1 METYFGLQIKV
12 KKVQSAQDIAC
23 RLFLSPRITA
33 QQVESILVLID
44 RKQLSYEA
52 LISKTDDG
60 IAELKRW
67 KESGEDFS
75 SDMRKKYE
83 EWALKFKELSQSDY
97 EYIEKTYGFTKSD
110 LLEGPTENHS
120 QSPHINCARE
130 LANYVKQYIKGQ
142 DEAIEKLSVPF
153 WQHLDSKRSHYTCK
167 IKTPV
172 LLMGPTGVGKS
183 EILRLFASACDCP
196 VIRINTADIA
206 PSGWGGGTH
215 ISDIIAGKIS
225 DTVTISDLEYAIIVI
240 HEVDKITHYDSQIVG
255 KSGTSYDADVMR
267 NIMRFFE
274 TEDSLHLDKGFDG
287 KQMTNVHYELP
298 IDNLFLVF
306 DGAFDGIEAIIKRRL
321 NINNTI
327 GFKTQASKIH
337 KGTYIPSLVTSEDL
351 IEWGFKPELIG
362 RIGNYIVLNSLTTED
377 IYQIMVTAKENILQ
391 SHIDYCAHNHIE
403 LRITEG
409 ALHYIASEAYKSG
422 LGFRNVKTLLAKALN
437 RIYYDLPGKE
447 AESDNI
453 LVEVTKEYVMK
464 NLSSKQL

>member
-12 KKVQSAQDIAC
+12 KKGQSAQDIAC

-33 QQVESILVLID
+33 QQVESILALIA

-60 IAELKRW
+60 IAELMRW

-75 SDMRKKYE
+75 SEMCKKHE
-83 EWALKFKELSQSDY
+83 EWVLKFKELTHSDY
-97 EYIEKTYGFTKSD
+97 EYIEKTYGLTKSD

-120 QSPHINCARE
+120 KSPQINCARE

-196 VIRINTADIA
+196 VIRINTAEIA
-206 PSGWGGGTH
+206 PSAWKGTH
-215 ISDIIAGKIS
+215 ISDIISREIS
-225 DTVTISDLEYAIIVI
+225 ETVTISDLEYAIIVI
-240 HEVDKITHYDSQIVG
+240 HEVDKITHHGVQVVG
-255 KSGTSYDADVMR
+255 ERGTDMDADFMR
-267 NIMRFFE
+267 DIMRFFE
-274 TEDSLHLDKGFDG
+274 TGHSLNLDGGFDG
-287 KQMTNVHYELP
+287 NQMKNKYYKLP
-298 IDNLFLVF
+298 VDNLFIVF
-306 DGAFDGIEAIIKRRL
+306 DGAFDGIDSIIKHRL

-327 GFKTQASKIH
+327 GFNTKASNKIH
-337 KGTYIPSLVTSEDL
+337 KGTYIQRMVSNEDL
-351 IEWGFKPELIG
+351 IEWGFMPELIG
-362 RIGNYIVLNSLTTED
+362 RIGNIIVLNSLTTDD
-377 IYQIMVTAKENILQ
+377 IYQIMITAKESILQ

-422 LGFRNVKTLLAKALN
+422 LGFRNVKTLLSKALN
-437 RIYYDLPGKE
+437 RIYYDLPDKQ
-447 AESDNI
+447 AESGNL